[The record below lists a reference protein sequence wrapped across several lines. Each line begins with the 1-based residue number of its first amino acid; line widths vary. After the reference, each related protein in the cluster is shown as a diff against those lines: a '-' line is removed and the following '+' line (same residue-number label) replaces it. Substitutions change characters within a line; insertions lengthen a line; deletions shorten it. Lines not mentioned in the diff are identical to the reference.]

1 VSMISES
8 SVNCALHFS
17 CCVHNTSLFCI
28 RNVLHVMIFVGM
40 VMVYTGLLS
49 EPTATT
55 CMASK
60 YVMKLDHNHYKTIQ

>member
-1 VSMISES
+1 MSMISES

-17 CCVHNTSLFCI
+17 CCVHNTSLFCV

-49 EPTATT
+49 EPTAVVLLAWQVS
-55 CMASK
+55 M
-60 YVMKLDHNHYKTIQ
+60 